1 MAIPPPPAWPAA
13 VVALPVAAAGAAVG
27 LMATLPMA
35 LIVMA
40 GAVADVVSGSKTATD
55 DNGNRGYREEQNMAG
70 GKAKK
75 KKRSRR
81 KSFKKTKQ
89 MNRKRHGRKS
99 RRRLQ

>member
-13 VVALPVAAAGAAVG
+13 IVALPVAVAGATVG

-35 LIVMA
+35 AIVMA
-40 GAVADVVSGSKTATD
+40 GAVADAVSGSKMATD
-55 DNGNRGYREEQNMAG
+55 DKGDREEQNGG

-81 KSFKKTKQ
+81 KSLKKIKHR
-89 MNRKRHGRKS
+89 NRKRHGRKS